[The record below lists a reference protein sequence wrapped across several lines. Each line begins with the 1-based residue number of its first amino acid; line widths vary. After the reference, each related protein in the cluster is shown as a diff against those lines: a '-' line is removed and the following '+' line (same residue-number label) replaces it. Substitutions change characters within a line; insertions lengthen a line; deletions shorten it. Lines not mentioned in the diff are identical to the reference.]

1 MKIKELKIYLIYESR
16 RDWISRNKN
25 VHNKDFFSRFLASEN
40 EVKII
45 EEILIKNKFDVEVLM
60 YPKYTMK
67 QIKEI
72 ISKKSKTIVWNLT
85 DGYENFIG
93 AYVPSF
99 VHFFNKPYIGSP
111 TFVQILCQNKHMT
124 KLILKDMG
132 IDTPNWIHI
141 DENCNLNLINFSNLQ
156 YPLFI
161 KPSKY
166 DNSIGT
172 EFINPVSN
180 NLSETIN
187 KINELRL
194 NGIQDILIEKYISGK
209 EITITAVHSDKWYI
223 LPIERNYD
231 GDYISSY
238 SKDNEKGFLK
248 NQIIYDDPKLIALGK
263 KIIDILEIK
272 DYCRIDLKFEENK
285 FYILEINSATF
296 LTTVSFEI
304 LAKRFFGNIDN
315 MFKELILN
323 SYKRQVN

>member
-93 AYVPSF
+93 AHVPSF

-194 NGIQDILIEKYISGK
+194 NGIQDILIEKYISGR

>member
-1 MKIKELKIYLIYESR
+1 MEIKELKIYLIYESR
-16 RDWISRNKN
+16 RDWISRNN
-25 VHNKDFFSRFLASEN
+25 NIHNKEFFSRFLASEN
-40 EVKII
+40 EIEII
-45 EEILIKNKFDVEVLM
+45 KEILIKNKFDVEVLM

-93 AYVPSF
+93 AHVPSF

-141 DENCNLNLINFSNLQ
+141 DESCNLNLTDFSNLQ

-172 EFINPVSN
+172 EFINPISN

-194 NGIQDILIEKYISGK
+194 NGIQDILIEEYICGK
-209 EITITAVHSDKWYI
+209 EITITAIHSDKWYI

-248 NQIIYDDPKLIALGK
+248 NQIIYDDPKLITLGK

-272 DYCRIDLKFEENK
+272 DYCRIDLKFEKNK

-315 MFKELILN
+315 MFKKLILN
-323 SYKRQVN
+323 SYNRQVN